1 MIKPAKSK
9 TRSVYC
15 CQKCG
20 GQTPKWMGRC
30 PDCGEWNSLVEE
42 TFSTAPAEKKQA
54 ARSAKTPPT
63 PISDIETSAESRI
76 KSGISEFDRVLG
88 GGIVRGSA
96 VLIGGD
102 PGIGKSTLLL
112 QGMEELAR
120 KGNKVLYVSGE
131 ESAEQT
137 KMRGL
142 RLGSS
147 SQNLY
152 VLAETSLEVILGEM
166 ERLKPKT
173 VVVDSVQTVFTEE
186 LSSAPG
192 SISQVREVAG
202 RLIHESKKEGMAT
215 FLIGHVTK
223 DGAIAGPRVLEHM
236 VDTVLYFEGERG
248 HPYRVLRTVKN
259 RFGSTNEIGV
269 FEMKE
274 IGLAEVTNPSSLFLA
289 ERPDDVS
296 GTVVVP
302 SMEGTRPLLLEL
314 QSLVSPCN
322 FGAPRRTSMGV
333 DHNRVSL
340 MAAIMEKKLGMKFV
354 DMDIFVNIVGGV
366 RIDEPAADLPL
377 AMSLASSYLD
387 KPVPKDMVIFGEI
400 GLAGE
405 IRGVGQAELRLK
417 ETVKMG
423 FKKALLPKNNIKQLK
438 NKDIELIPAGSIKE
452 ALDLVF

>member
-1 MIKPAKSK
+1 MKPAKSK

-20 GQTPKWMGRC
+20 GQSPKWMGRC

-42 TFSTAPAEKKQA
+42 TFSAAPAEKKQA
-54 ARSAKTPPT
+54 ARFAKTPPT

-112 QGMEELAR
+112 QAMEELAR

-147 SQNLY
+147 SESLY
-152 VLAETSLEVILGEM
+152 VLAETSLETILAEI

-173 VVVDSVQTVFTEE
+173 IVVDSVQTVFTEE

-202 RLIHESKKEGMAT
+202 RLIYESKRDGMAT
-215 FLIGHVTK
+215 FLVGHVTK

-274 IGLAEVTNPSSLFLA
+274 LGLAEVTNPSSLFLA

-322 FGAPRRTSMGV
+322 FGASRRTSMGV

-340 MAAIMEKKLGMKFV
+340 MAAIMEKKLGMKFI

-366 RIDEPAADLPL
+366 KIDEPAADLPL
-377 AMSLASSYLD
+377 AISLASSYLD
-387 KPVPKDMVIFGEI
+387 KSVPKDMIIFGEI

-405 IRGVGQAELRLK
+405 VRGVGQAELRLK
-417 ETVKMG
+417 EAVKMG
-423 FKKALLPKNNIKQLK
+423 FKKALLPKNNMKQLK
-438 NKDIELIPAGSIKE
+438 SKEIELIPAVSIKE

>member
-1 MIKPAKSK
+1 
-9 TRSVYC
+9 
-15 CQKCG
+15 
-20 GQTPKWMGRC
+20 MGRC

-42 TFSTAPAEKKQA
+42 TFSALPAEKKQA

-88 GGIVRGSA
+88 GGIVKGSA

-112 QGMEELAR
+112 QAMEELAR

-147 SQNLY
+147 SKNLY
-152 VLAETSLEVILGEM
+152 VLAETSLEIILAEI

-173 VVVDSVQTVFTEE
+173 IVVDSVQTVFTEE

-202 RLIHESKKEGMAT
+202 RLIYESKREGMAT
-215 FLIGHVTK
+215 FLVGHVTK

-274 IGLAEVTNPSSLFLA
+274 LGLAEVTNPSSLFLA

-322 FGAPRRTSMGV
+322 FGASRRTSMGV

-340 MAAIMEKKLGMKFV
+340 MAAIMEKKLGMKFI

-366 RIDEPAADLPL
+366 KIDEPAADLPL
-377 AMSLASSYLD
+377 AISLASSYLD
-387 KPVPKDMVIFGEI
+387 KSVPKDMIIFGEI

-405 IRGVGQAELRLK
+405 VRGVGQAELRLK
-417 ETVKMG
+417 EAVKMG
-423 FKKALLPKNNIKQLK
+423 FKKALLPKNNMKQIKSK
-438 NKDIELIPAGSIKE
+438 EIELIPAVSIKE
-452 ALDLVF
+452 ALDLIF

>member
-1 MIKPAKSK
+1 MKPAKSK
-9 TRSVYC
+9 IRSVYS

-42 TFSTAPAEKKQA
+42 TFSAAPIEKAKA
-54 ARSAKTPPT
+54 ARSADIPPR
-63 PISDIETSAESRI
+63 PISDIETSSESRV

-88 GGIVRGSA
+88 GGIVKGSA

-120 KGNKVLYVSGE
+120 RGNKVLYVSGE

-137 KMRGL
+137 RMRGL

-147 SQNLY
+147 SKNLY
-152 VLAETSLEVILGEM
+152 VLAETSLEIILAEIDKL
-166 ERLKPKT
+166 RPKT
-173 VVVDSVQTVFTEE
+173 IVVDSVQTVFTEE

-202 RLIHESKKEGMAT
+202 RLINESKKEGMAT
-215 FLIGHVTK
+215 FLVGHVTK

-248 HPYRVLRTVKN
+248 HPYRVLRMVKN

-269 FEMKE
+269 FEMNE
-274 IGLAEVTNPSSLFLA
+274 LGLAEVANPSSLFLA

-322 FGAPRRTSMGV
+322 FGASRRTSMGV

-340 MAAIMEKKLGMKFV
+340 MAAIMEKKLGMKFI

-377 AMSLASSYLD
+377 ALSLASSYLD
-387 KPVPKDMVIFGEI
+387 KAIPKDTIVFGEI

-405 IRGVGQAELRLK
+405 VRGVGQPELRLK
-417 ETVKMG
+417 EAVKMG
-423 FKKALLPKNNIKQLK
+423 FKKAMLPKNNIKHLK
-438 NKDIELIPAGSIKE
+438 NKEIELIPTGSIKE
-452 ALDLVF
+452 ALDLIF